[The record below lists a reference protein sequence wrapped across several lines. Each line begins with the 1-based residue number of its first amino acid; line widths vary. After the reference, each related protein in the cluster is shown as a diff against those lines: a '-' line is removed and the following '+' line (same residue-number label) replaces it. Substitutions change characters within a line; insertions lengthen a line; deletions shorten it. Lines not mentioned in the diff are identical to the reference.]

1 MPPLNHAVLSASSA
15 YRWLECP
22 PSALATADIPDKT
35 TIYAQEGSAAHEMA
49 EYKIRWHLGE
59 KDLAP
64 PNIGNFNAEEID
76 RYTDS
81 YAYYTTDK
89 IETIR
94 KICPDAIVMVE
105 QRLDFSNYVKDG
117 FGTGDLVIVAD
128 DVMQVIDFKYG
139 KGVTVSAEHNPQ
151 MMLYALGALNLYDY
165 LYDIKTVKTAIVQ
178 PRLDNISEWEISVDE
193 LLEWAEN
200 TLKPIAEL
208 AAKGEGKF
216 KAGNH
221 CRFCKLRAVCRK
233 RAELMLETAEYEFKD
248 PAELN
253 DDEILHIL
261 TIADDLSK
269 WAEDVY
275 SYAQAKAINE
285 GKSWSGF
292 KIVEGRSKRQY
303 ADENKIAEV
312 CRNNGYTMSQI
323 YKSTLIGIT
332 DMEKLMGRKIFK
344 ELLGDYIIK
353 PKGRLTLV
361 PETDKREE
369 VHTLGEF
376 RKEF

>member
-1 MPPLNHAVLSASSA
+1 M
-15 YRWLECP
+15 
-22 PSALATADIPDKT
+22 
-35 TIYAQEGSAAHEMA
+35 
-49 EYKIRWHLGE
+49 
-59 KDLAP
+59 
-64 PNIGNFNAEEID
+64 NFWNGRRI
-76 RYTDS
+76 
-81 YAYYTTDK
+81 
-89 IETIR
+89 
-94 KICPDAIVMVE
+94 
-105 QRLDFSNYVKDG
+105 
-117 FGTGDLVIVAD
+117 
-128 DVMQVIDFKYG
+128 
-139 KGVTVSAEHNPQ
+139 H
-151 MMLYALGALNLYDY
+151 
-165 LYDIKTVKTAIVQ
+165 
-178 PRLDNISEWEISVDE
+178 
-193 LLEWAEN
+193 
-200 TLKPIAEL
+200 
-208 AAKGEGKF
+208 
-216 KAGNH
+216 
-221 CRFCKLRAVCRK
+221 
-233 RAELMLETAEYEFKD
+233 EFKD

-253 DDEILHIL
+253 DNEILHML

-303 ADENKIAEV
+303 VDENKIAEV